1 MRLQGFSLEICAKDR
16 LGLLS
21 DVTRVLREY
30 GLSVSRADVTT
41 IGEKAINVFYVRDPS
56 GNPVD
61 MKTIE
66 ALRKEVGHTM
76 MFNVKKVPSASKSP
90 ESSGWD
96 KTSFS
101 FGNLFGKFLN

>member
-1 MRLQGFSLEICAKDR
+1 MEICARDR
-16 LGLLS
+16 VGLLS

-30 GLSVSRADVTT
+30 GLSVLRADVTT
-41 IGEKAINVFYVRDPS
+41 IGEKAMNVFYVRDPS

-66 ALRKEVGHTM
+66 ALRQEIGHTVM
-76 MFNVKKVPSASKSP
+76 LNVKRVPSTTKSP
-90 ESSGWD
+90 EASGWA

-101 FGNLFGKFLN
+101 FGNLFGKFLS

>member
-1 MRLQGFSLEICAKDR
+1 MQGFSLEICARDR
-16 LGLLS
+16 VGLLS

-30 GLSVSRADVTT
+30 GLSVLRADVTT
-41 IGEKAINVFYVRDPS
+41 IGEKAMNVFYVRDPS

-66 ALRKEVGHTM
+66 ALRQEIGHTVM
-76 MFNVKKVPSASKSP
+76 LNVKRVPSTTKSP
-90 ESSGWD
+90 EASGWA

-101 FGNLFGKFLN
+101 FGNLFGKFLS